1 MEAHGTDHHAAAAA
15 DFSPDSGVIA
25 EMVGRPLRFDSTRY
39 LPTDSYAQVA
49 TDRVWRA
56 HQSLGL
62 TGESRESI
70 LALLAEL
77 TEPWG
82 RLPVGT
88 PPSGPAGSPSTACP
102 SRPRSPG

>member
-1 MEAHGTDHHAAAAA
+1 MDAHATAAAGPEAG
-15 DFSPDSGVIA
+15 FSPDTGVIA

-39 LPTDSYAQVA
+39 LPTDSYAEVA

-62 TGESRESI
+62 TGETRASI
-70 LALLAEL
+70 LALLQEL

-88 PPSGPAGSPSTACP
+88 PPSAPAGWPSTACP
-102 SRPRSPG
+102 SSPRSPG